1 MRYVRELRPQVKDS
15 KFAGFQKTADGEMTQ
30 LRALGLGVQRKQAEP
45 ISVKEE
51 NTLWE
56 AGLLD
61 CNSHK
66 VPLYTMVYLCGLS
79 FALRSGQEHCDLQ
92 FSQIEI
98 VEASQQPVYLIYTE
112 NISKTNRGGLAQE
125 KPETKQVVH
134 HTNTKSLL
142 ELRSTQL
149 HTPVQSKVI

>member
-15 KFAGFQKTADGEMTQ
+15 KFAGFQKTIDEEMTQ
-30 LRALGLGVQRKQAEP
+30 LRALGLGVQQKQAEP

-61 CNSHK
+61 CNSPK
-66 VPLYTMVYLCGLS
+66 VLLHTTVYLCGLNFS
-79 FALRSGQEHCDLQ
+79 LRSGQEHCDPQ

-98 VEASQQPVYLIYTE
+98 VESPQQPAYLIYTE
-112 NISKTNRGGLAQE
+112 NIFKNNRGGLAQGKLE
-125 KPETKQVVH
+125 AKQVVQH
-134 HTNTKSLL
+134 ANTRSLV
-142 ELRSTQL
+142 ELRSTNYT
-149 HTPVQSKVI
+149 HRDSPK